1 MNQDQSLNSILIHN
15 LSYPHLNNYRNA
27 LNRDQRS
34 IVCARPG
41 DVVLTRDKI
50 DPNFIKYLSKYG
62 WDFSKVKFHSLE
74 KGKNSQFDSIFT
86 DPKMIEFVSKTRGY
100 LDTYHLTNLEDTF
113 AGKVGKP
120 LLGNVK
126 MATRYG
132 TKSGFRKLAKKLSLP
147 IPDGYEFIK
156 NTDQAMQAISNLH
169 KKGKKAVGIKI
180 NCGADGFSTTLINL
194 DKFLQYTTS
203 RQKAIVRK
211 AFTKLSSDGDVVSVE
226 EWIPEVISSPA
237 VIVNILPNKKTEI
250 VLLYD
255 QILKGKLKGYVGAI
269 YPSSTLKASQ
279 KQDIKEMATSFAKY
293 LALEGYRGIF
303 GLDFILT
310 KSGQI
315 YLIEANIRKVGT
327 YYSVVAMNK
336 LFKNRIGKICF
347 KLQVIESKFLKG
359 KDFSFLEKRISSKVF
374 RNKNE
379 GVLILYVGELETSG
393 RVEIVSYGKDSRKVK
408 LLSELASELLYN
420 YRQPVISLARYY
432 VKNILASINV

>member
-1 MNQDQSLNSILIHN
+1 
-15 LSYPHLNNYRNA
+15 
-27 LNRDQRS
+27 
-34 IVCARPG
+34 
-41 DVVLTRDKI
+41 
-50 DPNFIKYLSKYG
+50 
-62 WDFSKVKFHSLE
+62 
-74 KGKNSQFDSIFT
+74 
-86 DPKMIEFVSKTRGY
+86 
-100 LDTYHLTNLEDTF
+100 
-113 AGKVGKP
+113 
-120 LLGNVK
+120 
-126 MATRYG
+126 
-132 TKSGFRKLAKKLSLP
+132 
-147 IPDGYEFIK
+147 
-156 NTDQAMQAISNLH
+156 
-169 KKGKKAVGIKI
+169 
-180 NCGADGFSTTLINL
+180 
-194 DKFLQYTTS
+194 
-203 RQKAIVRK
+203 
-211 AFTKLSSDGDVVSVE
+211 
-226 EWIPEVISSPA
+226 
-237 VIVNILPNKKTEI
+237 
-250 VLLYD
+250 
-255 QILKGKLKGYVGAI
+255 
-269 YPSSTLKASQ
+269 
-279 KQDIKEMATSFAKY
+279 MATSFAKY